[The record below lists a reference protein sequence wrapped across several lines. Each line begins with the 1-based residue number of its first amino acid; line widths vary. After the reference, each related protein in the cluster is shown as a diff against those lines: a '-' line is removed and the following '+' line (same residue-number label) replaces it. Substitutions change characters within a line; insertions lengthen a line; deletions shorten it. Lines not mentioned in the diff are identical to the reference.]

1 MGGELILISKSKNI
15 DTKMETDMAN
25 IMKDALLN
33 KKDCDFI
40 ATKCQESFGGSWIM
54 IQHNNSTQCNF
65 EMSFAFKSLKWIK
78 FKRGIN
84 HFFYLFQI
92 SE

>member
-1 MGGELILISKSKNI
+1 MGGELTLISKSTNI
-15 DTKMETDMAN
+15 DITMESDIKN
-25 IMKDALLN
+25 IMKDAFIN

-40 ATKCQESFGGSWIM
+40 AARCQESFGGSWIM
-54 IQHNNSTQCNF
+54 IQHQNSAQGIF
-65 EMSFAFKSLKWIK
+65 DMSFAFKSLKWIK

-84 HFFYLFQI
+84 HYYLFQI

>member
-1 MGGELILISKSKNI
+1 MGGELTIISKSSNI
-15 DTKMETDMAN
+15 DTKMESDIAN
-25 IMKDALLN
+25 IMKDAFVN

-54 IQHNNSTQCNF
+54 IQHKNSTQGDF

-78 FKRGIN
+78 FKRAII
-84 HFFYLFQI
+84 HYYLFQI